1 VIDGELWVGDHGQLM
16 ETLKHATVEMPVHAL
31 RVEVVAGVDLGAC
44 SGGESDSC
52 AVGTAE
58 GNDVVLHDPS
68 ASRFHLELTR
78 QSDGIRVV
86 DHRSTNGT
94 WLGAVRIERAV
105 LPPGTVLRIGA
116 SQVRIGDGPTSN
128 VVLHPGESLAGMV
141 GRSAVMRRL
150 FTRIER
156 AAQSGASTLV
166 TGESG
171 TGKELVARALHDL
184 GPRRTRPFVVVDCG
198 ALAPTLVAS
207 ELFGHE
213 RGSFTGADRQ
223 HIGAIERAS
232 GGTVFF
238 DEIGELPSA
247 LQANLL
253 GVLQRRRFRRLG
265 GRTDLPVDV
274 RVVSATHRDLRSE
287 VNASTFRLDLFY
299 RLAVVVLRIPPLRE
313 RAEDVPLLVA
323 SFARAAGHDGDIGE
337 LFSPETLAQLS
348 TQRWS
353 GNVREL
359 QNLIEST
366 IAMGDL
372 AEASAASEA
381 TTRRGD
387 GTPNELVPYRVARE
401 HVLAEFERD
410 YVGTLY
416 ARANGNASLAAREAR
431 MDRSHL
437 LDLLRKHGLKS

>member
-1 VIDGELWVGDHGQLM
+1 M

-31 RVEVVAGVDLGAC
+31 RVEVVAGVDIGAC

-105 LPPGTVLRIGA
+105 LPPGTVLRVGA

-128 VVLHPGESLAGMV
+128 VMLHPGEALAGMV

-150 FTRIER
+150 FSRIER
-156 AAQSGASTLV
+156 AAQSDASTLV

-247 LQANLL
+247 LQVNLL

-313 RAEDVPLLVA
+313 RVEDVPLLVA

-372 AEASAASEA
+372 AEAASASEA

-387 GTPNELVPYRVARE
+387 GPPDELVPYRTARE
-401 HVLAEFERD
+401 RVLTAFERD
-410 YVGTLY
+410 YVSTLY